1 LQIRRHA
8 STPETISFWNFAVGS
23 AVPQAVFGRPAL
35 CLPPVPVTGV
45 AVSRGQERVDAARL
59 MGSIWGLSVRESR
72 QRAA

>member
-1 LQIRRHA
+1 
-8 STPETISFWNFAVGS
+8 
-23 AVPQAVFGRPAL
+23 VFGRPAL